1 MREKR
6 ASEGSEG
13 IDTIR
18 RANLEPLVAKI
29 VTADA
34 HSYFHEYVLNTDLK
48 FGITFESVLIVPDA
62 NIFGAASSLAFLPVS
77 ALAAHFISI
86 AEVFFAQ
93 SVHGLVLLNCR
104 GQVLIVSF
112 IPGLHHLFRLF
123 RSVARLVLAN
133 GGNDLVGVF
142 CAIHPNA
149 R

>member
-1 MREKR
+1 MREQR
-6 ASEGSEG
+6 ASEGIYAIG
-13 IDTIR
+13 

-34 HSYFHEYVLNTDLK
+34 HSYFHEYVLNTDLQ